1 MPRTLAIAGGV
12 AWIAGVPL
20 SIVSIPAPSPMVSL
34 SIGEILLVASVACLM
49 IVGLAMARS
58 VAWQVLRRTASLALI
73 VTAAAAISVAAMYAL
88 VGDTVPLWGILD
100 PDALVAPAW
109 AGWVGTV
116 TAVAIAAGRVSPPSA
131 RWVVAVGAMLQ
142 IVAWAWYAAQGGGV
156 GDLVGFALPAGIL
169 IFGVGWMLIGALTED
184 EARILAA
191 PA

>member
-1 MPRTLAIAGGV
+1 MPRALAIAGGV

-20 SIVSIPAPSPMVSL
+20 SIVSIPAPPPMVWL

-49 IVGLAMARS
+49 IVGLAMAS
-58 VAWQVLRRTASLALI
+58 TVAWQPFRTTASLALL

-100 PDALVAPAW
+100 PDALLAPAW
-109 AGWVGTV
+109 AAWVGTV
-116 TAVAIAAGRVSPPSA
+116 AAVAIAAGRVSPPWA

-142 IVAWAWYAAQGGGV
+142 IVAWAWYGTQGGQV
-156 GDLVGFALPAGIL
+156 GDLVSIALPAGIL
-169 IFGVGWMLIGALTED
+169 VFGVGWMLAGALAED
-184 EARILAA
+184 EARILAV